1 MEGDMEVEREQ
12 EFQAKPLNQDSE
24 IKAFLGAG
32 TEFQGTLTFDG
43 TIRVDGKLS
52 GEVISDDTLIV
63 GEGAEVEAEINVG
76 ILVSWGNIKGNVR
89 AADRIQLHES
99 SELQGNIS
107 APRLTIAEGAF
118 FNGSCEM
125 PQPSGKVTP
134 LTPSTWRGPGEAN
147 EETSTLSDTEE
158 TEEEEAAESN
168 P

>member
-1 MEGDMEVEREQ
+1 MEMESEQ
-12 EFQAKPLNQDSE
+12 DFRLRHSSEDSE

-52 GEVISDDTLIV
+52 GEVISKDTLIV

-76 ILVSWGNIKGNVR
+76 NLVSWGSIRGNVK
-89 AADRIQLHES
+89 ASERIQLHES
-99 SELQGNIS
+99 SNLNGNIS

-125 PQPSGKVTP
+125 PQAGGKVTP
-134 LTPSTWRGPGEAN
+134 ITPSAWRSPVAADESSSLLDGSDEA
-147 EETSTLSDTEE
+147 
-158 TEEEEAAESN
+158 EEEEAAESN
-168 P
+168 Q

>member
-1 MEGDMEVEREQ
+1 MELEREQ
-12 EFQAKPLNQDSE
+12 TFRAQPAGQEGD

-52 GEVISDDTLIV
+52 GEVISKDTLIV

-76 ILVSWGNIKGNVR
+76 VLVSWGSIRGNVK
-89 AADRIQLHES
+89 ASDRIQLHES
-99 SELQGNIS
+99 SELNGNIS

-125 PQPSGKVTP
+125 PHGADKVTP
-134 LTPSTWRGPGEAN
+134 LSPTASWRGPEEESQSSAAWGDSEEEGEA
-147 EETSTLSDTEE
+147 
-158 TEEEEAAESN
+158 EEEETAESS
-168 P
+168 